1 MFLLA
6 IVPIAET
13 DAVIET
19 KFTIALE
26 ELTATIVTT
35 SRGYNLIKA
44 GPVED
49 KTTCRDEVNYNS
61 ALQKCVGI
69 KTRVTTSPGD
79 SEFTAAT
86 YRQIL
91 KDVRTTDFFE
101 SKTGYP
107 YVFLPGGTAQNTPTA
122 PFSAIPDAPFPAPV
136 LPAPVLPKPAAPP
149 TTATVFTV
157 GFDVYAIAPKEKELN
172 VIESELLAGFVRL
185 MGELGFT
192 TDAAIYFTADEPVE
206 PDPTVAF
213 VTPNYKLLTVHLNF
227 STEPFDPAYIANAN
241 MYLLEK
247 AFDPI
252 VSKLDYLPNNLS
264 KTVGFRVAE
273 GTWTIG
279 MPIPA
284 MEGELPMLEDYD
296 YENGGG
302 SSSFATFGP
311 TTVTNAVSTTE
322 STSDYAASSSAPT
335 DTPKTGVPTD
345 GPTEAND
352 ESAAPTSSPSDAV
365 TPEPTETQDTAAP
378 TSLPTEAKV
387 TDGPTPEPTETKVT
401 NPPTSE
407 LTDKPSII

>member
-1 MFLLA
+1 
-6 IVPIAET
+6 
-13 DAVIET
+13 
-19 KFTIALE
+19 
-26 ELTATIVTT
+26 
-35 SRGYNLIKA
+35 
-44 GPVED
+44 
-49 KTTCRDEVNYNS
+49 
-61 ALQKCVGI
+61 
-69 KTRVTTSPGD
+69 
-79 SEFTAAT
+79 
-86 YRQIL
+86 
-91 KDVRTTDFFE
+91 
-101 SKTGYP
+101 
-107 YVFLPGGTAQNTPTA
+107 
-122 PFSAIPDAPFPAPV
+122 V
-136 LPAPVLPKPAAPP
+136 LPPPVPPKPAAPP
-149 TTATVFTV
+149 STATVFTV
-157 GFDVYAIAPKEKELN
+157 GFDVYAIAPQENKLN
-172 VIESELLAGFVRL
+172 VIESKLLTGFVRL
-185 MGELGFT
+185 MGQLGFT

-407 LTDKPSII
+407 LTDTPSII